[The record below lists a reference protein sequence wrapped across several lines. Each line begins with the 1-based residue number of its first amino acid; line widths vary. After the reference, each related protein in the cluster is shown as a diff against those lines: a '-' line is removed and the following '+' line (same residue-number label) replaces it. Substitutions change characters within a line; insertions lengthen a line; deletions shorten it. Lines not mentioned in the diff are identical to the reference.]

1 MTFTGLT
8 VVIKA
13 ATVLYLKIIF
23 KLKTQEIS
31 KMKSKH
37 ILALIAT
44 TAAFV
49 ALPALAQDVSYR
61 KDIAPLIKKQCAE
74 CHGADAPTYKEF
86 TLSKEAQDKFTKEKT
101 GPRTDTYEL
110 LVHIIAYPGT
120 GSFMRRL
127 DDGTHPLAA
136 GKPGNMYKYLGD
148 NDAERAQNLKLVKA
162 WVGDGAWYLNRFKAR
177 GDVPGV
183 TKEQLDKLK
192 LDY

>member
-1 MTFTGLT
+1 
-8 VVIKA
+8 
-13 ATVLYLKIIF
+13 
-23 KLKTQEIS
+23 
-31 KMKSKH
+31 MKSKH

-74 CHGADAPTYKEF
+74 CHGADAPTYNEFKLTKEI
-86 TLSKEAQDKFTKEKT
+86 QDKYIKEKV
-101 GPRTDTYEL
+101 GPRNDTYEL
-110 LVHIIAYPGT
+110 LVAMIGYPDT

-127 DDGTHPLAA
+127 DDGTHPISA

-148 NDAERAQNLKLVKA
+148 NDAERASNLKIVKA
-162 WVGDGAWYLNRFKAR
+162 WLGEGAWNLNRFQAR
-177 GDVPGV
+177 GEVPAI

-192 LDY
+192 LKY